1 MLTAHRSRDRVLAI
15 AAGAVL
21 ALSLVAPAGAA
32 SPARSTAELRATALT
47 PSERIT
53 AAKSPS
59 SRLARTDPTLAAR
72 TDGAM
77 VNVIVKLDYDS
88 VATYAGGI
96 RGLAATS
103 PRATGKPMN
112 RSSRADQ
119 AYRVYAK
126 GREDAFI
133 GALRKAVPTAR
144 VGIRLTTVF
153 GGVAARVPARSVK
166 SILRIKGVVAVQA
179 DSLRQAL
186 TDSSPSFIGADAV
199 YDKLATTAN
208 AGKGIIFGDLD
219 TGVWPEHPSFED
231 LGNLP
236 APPGPARTCDF
247 GDNPLTP
254 GTDVFVCNHKLI
266 GGQAFLDT
274 YLSDPDRAAEET
286 FTTARDSNGHGTH
299 TTSTAAGDIVD
310 SAPIFG
316 VERGPIHGIAPGAW
330 IMSYK
335 VLGQEGGFTSDIT
348 AAIGQAI
355 YDGVKVI
362 NFSIS
367 GGSNPFVDAAELAFL
382 DAYQAGVVVAASA
395 GNSGPGAGTT
405 DHVSPWVITVGA
417 STQTREFTSH
427 LTVTSGP
434 ATYEVD
440 GASLTEGAGPLPV
453 VLSSAAPYSKNLC
466 DAPAAPGIFTGKI
479 VACQRG
485 VNARVDKG
493 YNVLQGGAAG
503 MILYNAS
510 LADVETDN
518 HWLPA
523 IHLADGTA
531 FKAFLIA
538 HPGATAEFSAGAKTN
553 GQGDVMAAF
562 SSRGPGGL
570 FIKPDVT
577 APGVQ
582 ILAGHTPV
590 PETITEGPPGE
601 YFQAIAGTSMS
612 APHVAGAAILVKAV
626 HPFWTPGQIKSALMT
641 SAKTA
646 VVKEDEVTPADAL
659 DMGAGRIDLSAAI
672 NAPLTFDESAAD
684 FFDMGNDPLTAIDL
698 NLPSV
703 NAPVMPGRITTTRT
717 AVNSSGRIQA
727 YTVATT
733 APANTIITVSPSS
746 FTLGA
751 GKAVT
756 LTISIRSSA
765 AADVQRFG
773 QIRITAV
780 AGVGTNRI
788 VTRVHLPV
796 AFIRTQGDVK
806 LTQSCS
812 PTSIKVGSTTLCSMT
827 ATNKGFLDQEVNLAS
842 STTARL
848 SVTSVLRA
856 TKIDSHTVRKRGV
869 LLAGGEPGVPSLA
882 PLGFDGYFALDTPGI
897 DVPPIP
903 VGDEEVLDFDVP
915 TFLYNGVSY
924 SRIGVDT
931 NGYVVMGGGTAD
943 DNECCTLPT
952 GPSPNRPNNMV
963 APFWTDLDGTD
974 SDGIFVADLTDGTNS
989 WIVVEFRLNVVGT
1002 TDLRTFQVWIGHN
1015 GVQDVE
1021 FAYLPADLPYADPN
1035 GQDFLVGAEN
1045 PLGEGEMSATLPTE
1059 DLMVEST
1066 PPTPGGSYNYKVRA
1080 MGTSA
1085 GSARVNSSMTATYVP
1100 GLTTTSSAISIHD

>member
-1 MLTAHRSRDRVLAI
+1 MLAHRFRDRVLTL
-15 AAGAVL
+15 AAGAAL
-21 ALSLVAPAGAA
+21 ALTAVAPAGAA
-32 SPARSTAELRATALT
+32 TPARNAADLQGSALR

-59 SRLARTDPTLAAR
+59 SRLARTDPALAAR
-72 TDGAM
+72 SDGAM
-77 VNVIVKLDYDS
+77 VNVVVKLDYDS
-88 VATYAGGI
+88 VASYAGGF

-103 PRATGKPMN
+103 PRVTGKPMN

-119 AYRVYAK
+119 AYRVYVK

-133 GALRKAVPTAR
+133 GALKKAVPTAR
-144 VGIRLTTVF
+144 VGIRLNTVY
-153 GGVAARVPARSVK
+153 GGVALRVPARAVK
-166 SILRIKGVVAVQA
+166 AILKIKGVVAVQYDA
-179 DSLRQAL
+179 LRKPL

-199 YDKLATTAN
+199 YDQLGTTAD

-219 TGVWPEHPSFED
+219 SGVWPEHPSFED
-231 LGNLP
+231 QGNLA

-254 GTDVFVCNHKLI
+254 GTDIFECNHKLI
-266 GGQAFLDT
+266 GGMAFLDT
-274 YLSDPDRAAEET
+274 YLSDPDRAAAET
-286 FTTARDSNGHGTH
+286 YTTARDSNGHGTH

-310 SAPIFG
+310 TAPIFG

-330 IMSYK
+330 VMSYK
-335 VLGQEGGFTSDIT
+335 VLGAEGGFTSDIS

-427 LTVTSGP
+427 LTVTGGG

-440 GASLTEGAGPLPV
+440 GASLTQGVGPLPV
-453 VLSSAAPYSKNLC
+453 VLSSAAPYSNNLC
-466 DAPAAPGIFTGKI
+466 DAPAAPGTFTGKI

-485 VNARVDKG
+485 VNARVEKG
-493 YNVLQGGAAG
+493 YNVLQGDAAG

-531 FKAFLIA
+531 FKAFMIA
-538 HPGATAEFSAGAKTN
+538 HPGATAEFTAGAKTN
-553 GQGDVMAAF
+553 GTGDVMAAF

-582 ILAGHTPV
+582 ILAGNTPT
-590 PETITEGPPGE
+590 PEAIDAGPPGE

-626 HPFWTPGQIKSALMT
+626 HPFWTPGQVKSALMT
-641 SAKTA
+641 SAKTS
-646 VVKEDEVTPADAL
+646 VVKEDETTPADPL
-659 DMGAGRIDLSAAI
+659 DMGAGRIDVAAAI
-672 NAPLTFDESAAD
+672 AAPLTFDESAAD

-717 AVNSSGRIQA
+717 AINSSGKIQT

-733 APANTIITVSPSS
+733 APANSSLSVTPTS
-746 FTLGA
+746 FTLA
-751 GKAVT
+751 PGKSIA
-756 LTISIRSSA
+756 LKITIASTA

-773 QIRITAV
+773 QIRVTAV
-780 AGVGTNRI
+780 TGVGTNRV

-796 AFIRTQGDVK
+796 AFIRKQGEVK
-806 LTQSCS
+806 LAQSCA
-812 PTSIKVGSTTLCSMT
+812 PTSIKVGSTTLCSVT
-827 ATNKGFLDQEVNLAS
+827 ATNTGFNDQEVDL
-842 STTARL
+842 STTTTSRL
-848 SVTSVLRA
+848 AVTSVLRA
-856 TKIDSHTVRKRGV
+856 TKLNNHAVQKQNV
-869 LLAGGEPGVPSLA
+869 LLAGGEPGVPSLG
-882 PLGFDGYFALDTPGI
+882 PLGFDGYLPLDGFGVDPT
-897 DVPPIP
+897 P
-903 VGDEEVLDFDVP
+903 VGDEEMLNFDIAS
-915 TFLYNGVSY
+915 FLYNGVSY

-974 SDGIFVADLTDGTNS
+974 SDGIFAADLTDSGTGDS
-989 WIVVEFRLNVVGT
+989 WTVVEFRMNVFGT

-1015 GVQDVE
+1015 GVQDIE
-1021 FAYLPADLPYADPN
+1021 IAYPSGDLPYADPN

-1045 PLGEGEMSATLPTE
+1045 PLGEGEVSATLPTE
-1059 DLMVEST
+1059 DLIVEST

-1080 MGTSA
+1080 MGSSA
-1085 GSARVNSSMTATYVP
+1085 GGARVSSSMTATYVP
-1100 GLTTTSSAISIHD
+1100 GVTIANTAVSIHN

>member
-1 MLTAHRSRDRVLAI
+1 MLTAQRHRDRAFALAAAAMLAI
-15 AAGAVL
+15 SL
-21 ALSLVAPAGAA
+21 AAPAGAA
-32 SPARSTAELRATALT
+32 TPARATADLRANALT

-59 SRLARTDPTLAAR
+59 SRLARTDPALAAR

-77 VNVIVKLDYDS
+77 VDVIVKLDYDS

-103 PRATGKPMN
+103 PRVTGKPMN

-119 AYRVYAK
+119 AYRVYVK
-126 GREDAFI
+126 GREDTFI
-133 GALRKAVPTAR
+133 SALKKAVPNAR
-144 VGIRLTTVF
+144 VGERLSTVF
-153 GGVAARVPARSVK
+153 GGVAARVPARTVK
-166 SILRIKGVVAVQA
+166 SILKIKGVVAVQA
-179 DSLRQAL
+179 DSLRHAL
-186 TDSSPSFIGADAV
+186 TDSSPAFIGADAV

-208 AGKGIIFGDLD
+208 AGQGIIFGDLD

-231 LGNLP
+231 QGNLA

-254 GTDVFVCNHKLI
+254 GVDVFECNHKLI
-266 GGQAFLDT
+266 GGMAFLDT
-274 YLSDPDRAAEET
+274 YLSDPDRASAET
-286 FTTARDSNGHGTH
+286 YTTARDSNGHGTH

-310 SAPIFG
+310 TAPIFG

-330 IMSYK
+330 VMSYK
-335 VLGQEGGFTSDIT
+335 VLGAEGGFTSDIT

-427 LTVTSGP
+427 LTLTDGP
-434 ATYEVD
+434 ATFEVD
-440 GASLTEGAGPLPV
+440 GSSLTQGVGPLPV
-453 VLSSAAPYSKNLC
+453 VLSSAAPYSHNLC
-466 DAPAAPGIFTGKI
+466 DVPAAPGTFTGKI

-485 VNARVDKG
+485 VNARVEKG
-493 YNVLQGGAAG
+493 YNVLQGDAAG
-503 MILYNAS
+503 MILYNPS
-510 LADVETDN
+510 LADTETDN

-531 FKAFLIA
+531 FKAFMLA
-538 HPGATAEFSAGAKTN
+538 HPGATAEFTAGTKTD

-582 ILAGHTPV
+582 ILGGNTPT
-590 PETITEGPPGE
+590 PEAIDAGPPGE

-641 SAKTA
+641 SARTS
-646 VVKEDEVTPADAL
+646 VVKEDETTPADPL
-659 DMGAGRIDLSAAI
+659 DMGAGRIDVAAAI
-672 NAPLTFDESAAD
+672 AAPLTFDESAAD
-684 FFDMGNDPLTAIDL
+684 YFDMGNDPLTAIDL

-717 AVNSSGRIQA
+717 AVNSSGKTQA

-733 APANTIITVSPSS
+733 APANSTIAVTPSS
-746 FTLGA
+746 FTLGP
-751 GKAVT
+751 GKAVK
-756 LTISIRSSA
+756 LTITIKSSA
-765 AADVQRFG
+765 TAGVQRFG
-773 QIRITAV
+773 QIRVTAV
-780 AGVGTNRI
+780 AGVGSNRV

-796 AFIRTQGDVK
+796 AFIRKQGEVK

-812 PTSIKVGSTTLCSMT
+812 PTSIKVASTTLCSVT
-827 ATNKGFLDQEVNLAS
+827 ATNTGFTDQEVNLAT
-842 STTARL
+842 STTTKL
-848 SVTSVLRA
+848 GVTSVLRA
-856 TKIDSHTVRKRGV
+856 TKVDSHTVRKGGV
-869 LLAGGEPGVPSLA
+869 LLTGGAPGVPSLDS
-882 PLGFDGYFALDTPGI
+882 LGFDGYLPLDLLGVDPE
-897 DVPPIP
+897 P
-903 VGDEEVLDFDVP
+903 VGDEDLLNFDVP

-924 SRIGVDT
+924 SRIGVDS

-943 DNECCTLPT
+943 DNECCTLPS

-963 APFWTDLDGTD
+963 APFWTDLDGTGT
-974 SDGIFVADLTDGTNS
+974 DGIFVADLTDGTNS
-989 WIVVEFRLNVVGT
+989 WIVAEFRLNVVGT
-1002 TDLRTFQVWIGHN
+1002 SDLRTFQVWIGHN

-1021 FAYLPADLPYADPN
+1021 IAYPLGDLPYADPN

-1045 PLGEGEMSATLPTE
+1045 SVGDGEMSATLPN
-1059 DLMVEST
+1059 DDFMVVST

-1080 MGTSA
+1080 QGISS

-1100 GLTTTSSAISIHD
+1100 GVTTTTTAITVHN